1 MENQENKGIQYM
13 LFASLMF
20 AFMGA
25 AAKELSDT
33 MSSVEVVFFR
43 NVFGVFLILIS
54 IYNSPLKQI
63 GGKFWLLVFRGMAGF
78 IALLFFFYNIA
89 EISLGEAMTFSK
101 TSTIFTAILAY
112 VFLKEKLGFK
122 GWVGVFIGFIGIIFI
137 TEFDGSS
144 LEKTDYLGILSGV
157 GAALAYTSV
166 RELRKF
172 YDSRAIVLSF
182 MAIGTV
188 GPMILML
195 IGNFYTNPNL
205 DFMLG
210 TFTMPKP
217 NDWFYII
224 LLGIFSTYAQI
235 FMTKAYSY
243 AKAGIIGTISYSN
256 IVFSILLGLVLGDS
270 FPSTSIVLGI
280 ILIVLSGLL
289 VSSKNHPI
297 KNSLND

>member
-1 MENQENKGIQYM
+1 MENQQNKGIQYM
-13 LFASLMF
+13 LFASVLF

-112 VFLKEKLGFK
+112 FLLKEKLGTR
-122 GWVGVFIGFIGIIFI
+122 GWIGVFVGFIGIVFV

-182 MAIGTV
+182 MTIGTI
-188 GPMILML
+188 GPLLLMI
-195 IGNFYTNPNL
+195 ISTFYANESL

-210 TFTMPKP
+210 TFVMPQP
-217 NDWFYII
+217 NDWTYII
-224 LLGIFSTYAQI
+224 LLGIFATLAQI
-235 FMTKAYSY
+235 YMTKAYSY

-256 IVFSILLGLVLGDS
+256 ILFSIILGLFLGDN
-270 FPSTSIVLGI
+270 FPSISIVFGI
-280 ILIVLSGLL
+280 LLIVLSGLL
-289 VSSKNHPI
+289 VSSK
-297 KNSLND
+297 K

>member
-13 LFASLMF
+13 LFASVMF

-25 AAKELSDT
+25 AAKELSDS

-43 NVFGVFLILIS
+43 NIFGVFLILIS

-112 VFLKEKLGFK
+112 FLLKEKLGTK
-122 GWVGVFIGFIGIIFI
+122 GWIGVFVGFIGIVFV

-182 MAIGTV
+182 MTIGTI
-188 GPMILML
+188 GPLLLMI
-195 IGNFYTNPNL
+195 ISTFYSNESL

-210 TFTMPKP
+210 TFVMPQP
-217 NDWFYII
+217 NDWIYII
-224 LLGIFSTYAQI
+224 LLGIFATLAQI
-235 FMTKAYSY
+235 YMTKAYSC

-256 IVFSILLGLVLGDS
+256 ILFSIILGLILGDG
-270 FPSTSIVLGI
+270 FPSISIVFGI
-280 ILIVLSGLL
+280 LLIVLSGLL
-289 VSSKNHPI
+289 VSSKQE
-297 KNSLND
+297 